1 MFDRW
6 FADLLNR
13 DPNAHAFYNLA
24 RECMRTAWDAA
35 LATKA
40 LPAGVERDA
49 EFEVWEGEG
58 DSTTMAAGCSGP
70 RADAW
75 REAKHYAFQ
84 YAQDGP
90 VRICEITRRW
100 VSPDEVFAT
109 SSAEPPR

>member
-1 MFDRW
+1 MTTESGETTEVHSCSYFCDRPGCIK
-6 FADLLNR
+6 AQR
-13 DPNAHAFYNLA
+13 DEL
-24 RECMRTAWDAA
+24 R
-35 LATKA
+35 ATKA

-100 VSPDEVFAT
+100 VSPDEVFAVPQP
-109 SSAEPPR
+109 SVEPPR